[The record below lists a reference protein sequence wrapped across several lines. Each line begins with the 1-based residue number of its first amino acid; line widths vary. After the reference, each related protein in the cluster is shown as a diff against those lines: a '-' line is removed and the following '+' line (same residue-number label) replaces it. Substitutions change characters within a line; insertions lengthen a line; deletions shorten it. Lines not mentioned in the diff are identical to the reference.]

1 MAWGRQAVTA
11 VAAAVVLV
19 ACSSGERRGPQAIVG
34 WSVDDAVLHLWI
46 DTCNGDPET
55 EVIETVED
63 VTITVVSTKRDPGNA
78 CQDPVAVTLAA
89 PLGERPLIDGST
101 GDEPEPMEG

>member
-19 ACSSGERRGPQAIVG
+19 ACSSGGRRGPQAIVG
-34 WSVDDAVLHLWI
+34 GSVDDAVLHLWI

-55 EVIETVED
+55 EVVETAD
-63 VTITVVSTKRDPGNA
+63 NVTVTVVSTGRNPGDA
-78 CQDPVAVTLAA
+78 CQDPVTVTLAA